1 MATETIT
8 IQLPKP
14 VLLKAQDAARTLH
27 FSVED
32 VLSRMLTAAFAD
44 ADAPLEMRAELTRMA
59 WLSDQKLWGIAHS
72 KMSKDQQNRMR
83 QLAEGQATRDL
94 SQDEEERLEALRQ
107 EYARVTLRKAHAY
120 ALLSMRSGQPL
131 LAQA

>member
-14 VLLKAQDAARTLH
+14 VLHRAQEAAKTLH
-27 FSVED
+27 FPVED

-44 ADAPLEMRAELTRMA
+44 TNAPSEIRAELTRMA
-59 WLSDQKLWGIAHS
+59 WLSEQKLWNIARS
-72 KMSKDQQNRMR
+72 EMSQDQQNRMR
-83 QLAEGQATRDL
+83 QLADIQGTRHL
-94 SQDEEERLEALRQ
+94 NGDEEDRLEALRQ
-107 EYARVTLRKAHAY
+107 EYAHITLLKAHAY
-120 ALLSMRSGQPL
+120 SLLSMRSGKPL